1 LAGNSFVV
9 RSSKKII
16 FESSFAI
23 IPRKE
28 LSSLNS
34 VYSGEQAHLATR
46 QELTTWRT
54 ESEAA
59 IDLINTHILQIRAD
73 LEANQKDHE
82 AFNHDLNTNRLHLT
96 RFEEATQLELKAATE
111 SHNGLRDAH
120 ERLTREVEE
129 QDARNRDAQ
138 ARAGKELRALGGQ
151 ADEIRG
157 SLELLET
164 EVRKNESSRKNNDAS
179 INNKLEELATK
190 QEEHRDWS
198 WERKVFVK
206 FREPTKQN
214 FAHNFDGWH

>member
-1 LAGNSFVV
+1 V
-9 RSSKKII
+9 
-16 FESSFAI
+16 
-23 IPRKE
+23 
-28 LSSLNS
+28 
-34 VYSGEQAHLATR
+34 
-46 QELTTWRT
+46 
-54 ESEAA
+54 
-59 IDLINTHILQIRAD
+59 
-73 LEANQKDHE
+73 

-111 SHNGLRDAH
+111 SYNGLRDAH
-120 ERLTREVEE
+120 ERLAREVEE
-129 QDARNRDAQ
+129 QDARNREAQ
-138 ARAGKELRALGGQ
+138 ARAGKELRSLGGQ

-206 FREPTKQN
+206 FREPKQN
-214 FAHNFDGWH
+214 FAHNFARFEFAFLV

>member
-1 LAGNSFVV
+1 MIKSRKSVFG
-9 RSSKKII
+9 RKII
-16 FESSFAI
+16 CCKKEQIKLIFEPSFAI

-28 LSSLNS
+28 LSSLF
-34 VYSGEQAHLATR
+34 VHSGEQAHLATR

-82 AFNHDLNTNRLHLT
+82 AFNHDLNTSRLHLT

-111 SHNGLRDAH
+111 SHNGLREAH
-120 ERLTREVEE
+120 ERLAREVEE
-129 QDARNRDAQ
+129 QDARHRDVQ
-138 ARAGKELRALGGQ
+138 ARAGKELRALSGQ

-164 EVRKNESSRKNNDAS
+164 EVQKNESSRKNNDAS

-190 QEEHRDWS
+190 QEEHRDES
-198 WERKVFVK
+198 WNEKCL
-206 FREPTKQN
+206 
-214 FAHNFDGWH
+214 

>member
-1 LAGNSFVV
+1 MQEGANKNNF
-9 RSSKKII
+9 RIQ
-16 FESSFAI
+16 F
-23 IPRKE
+23 RD
-28 LSSLNS
+28 NS
-34 VYSGEQAHLATR
+34 VKETVKLFVHSGEQAHLATR

-59 IDLINTHILQIRAD
+59 LHLINTHILQIRDD
-73 LEANQKDHE
+73 LEANQKDHA

-120 ERLTREVEE
+120 ERLAREVEE
-129 QDARNRDAQ
+129 QDARNREAQ

-151 ADEIRG
+151 ADELRG

-206 FREPTKQN
+206 FREPEQN
-214 FAHNFDGWH
+214 FAHNIYGWHWHVYTV